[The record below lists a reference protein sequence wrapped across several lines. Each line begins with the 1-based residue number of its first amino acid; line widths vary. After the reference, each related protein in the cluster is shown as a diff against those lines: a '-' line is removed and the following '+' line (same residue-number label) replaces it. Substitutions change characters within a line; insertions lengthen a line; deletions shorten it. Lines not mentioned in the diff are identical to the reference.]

1 MDRGAELA
9 VVQRV
14 TKSQTWLKG
23 LSVEGDKALC
33 QVK

>member
-9 VVQRV
+9 IVQRV

-23 LSVEGDKALC
+23 LSVEGDKAS
-33 QVK
+33 VK